1 MRSKGPT
8 AASARARGS
17 RPLQEAEA
25 DYPTRAPP
33 VALASSEGVA
43 ALERPSV
50 VLPSK
55 KQEPWRFTRLDDLWR
70 CAPTRELADAAPLAP
85 SDLEPWLPADDDEPV
100 AVLVD
105 GVVDAALS
113 KNLGFSSD
121 RKSWVG
127 SIRDAPPDVLKV
139 MGPLHASLPEVVKE
153 ESIPQRVSLGGGA
166 CAASTPRARR
176 RRRRLGRGRRG
187 RPGGGRRRRVRTR
200 RTASSPKPRA
210 CARTSCTRDGEP
222 RARST
227 RGP

>member
-1 MRSKGPT
+1 MSGPGGAASDWPRCLPATIRKVEPRGKLLAELVADDLEREAFAEEVVVRSKGPT
-8 AASARARGS
+8 AAELRARAWFEAA
-17 RPLQEAEA
+17 LQEAEA

-105 GVVDAALS
+105 DATSAS
-113 KNLGFSSD
+113 
-121 RKSWVG
+121 RPTERAG
-127 SIRDAPPDVLKV
+127 S
-139 MGPLHASLPEVVKE
+139 GP
-153 ESIPQRVSLGGGA
+153 
-166 CAASTPRARR
+166 
-176 RRRRLGRGRRG
+176 
-187 RPGGGRRRRVRTR
+187 
-200 RTASSPKPRA
+200 
-210 CARTSCTRDGEP
+210 
-222 RARST
+222 
-227 RGP
+227 